1 MKRVFALIVV
11 VLGLVL
17 SATPLLAVTSYPL
30 QPGDPAIEDA
40 LDYLASQQAGD
51 GSIGS
56 YSDSAWACIAIA
68 AAGEDPNDWDDS
80 GPSLVDYLA
89 GGHPD
94 VTGEFNMGT
103 YLARMVLAAVAAGED
118 PGAFGSWSG
127 ANAGVTITD
136 GDYLGALWSL
146 FDGDQFLQDLTGDP
160 DSARTLNDDF
170 WGLRAVVAAG
180 AASSSSEVGAV
191 ASFIASY
198 QEDDGG
204 WTWGTPAHSWYSPDS
219 SDVDD
224 TAAAIV
230 ALGLA
235 GMSSSSSVRDGLE
248 FLHENQDDSGGFV
261 SLWSGVNVQST
272 VWAVDAIG
280 ISLQDPAGAL
290 WSPDGDSPIEYLL
303 ASQEV
308 NGSFDDSVRATA
320 DALCALLGQYYRPA
334 PRSVGG
340 EAFAPDRTGVLLLPV
355 LAGAGTLLLA
365 AALVLKKKTPGATSR
380 HSCRATP
387 SEL

>member
-1 MKRVFALIVV
+1 LNRASVVAVVLFALALSGMP
-11 VLGLVL
+11 VL
-17 SATPLLAVTSYPL
+17 AATSYPL
-30 QPGDPAIEDA
+30 NSGDEVIQDA

-68 AAGEDPNDWDDS
+68 AAGEDPDDWDAG
-80 GPSLVDYLA
+80 GPSLVQYLA
-89 GGHPD
+89 AGHPD

-127 ANAGVTITD
+127 SNAGVSISN

-146 FDGDQFLQDLTGDP
+146 HDGDQFLQDLTGDP

-180 AASSSSEVGAV
+180 TAPSSSEVRAV
-191 ASFIASY
+191 ATFIASF

-235 GMSSSSSVRDGLE
+235 GMSSSAAVRDGLA
-248 FLHENQDDSGGFV
+248 FLHENQDGSGGFL
-261 SLWSGVNVQST
+261 SLWSGVNVEST
-272 VWAVDAIG
+272 AWSVDAIG
-280 ISLQDPAGAL
+280 VSRQAPAGAL
-290 WSPDGDSPIEYLL
+290 WSPAGNSPIDYLL
-303 ASQEV
+303 SSQEP
-308 NGSFDDSVRATA
+308 NGSFEDSVRSTA
-320 DALCALLGQYYRPA
+320 DAICALLGQYYRPA

-340 EAFAPDRTGVLLLPV
+340 EAFSPDKSSLLAVPLAAC
-355 LAGAGTLLLA
+355 AGAALL
-365 AALVLKKKTPGATSR
+365 AALVLRRKSAS
-380 HSCRATP
+380 
-387 SEL
+387 